1 MTTSRKAQQF
11 APRHGK
17 GVEPIAQPGDIQDG
31 TTVAGP
37 ETFAKSESPE
47 GRKIIDQIVKEEPK
61 PDLSSAAPLSEETQR
76 AARIPGDIGSS
87 WMSPEQKE
95 EKLRAEQAA
104 NTSGESSATFD
115 GQPLVDT
122 VFHMDPPPPEPPAVN
137 PDPPHLVPPPY
148 IHHFDSYTL
157 TKRIEAGGFTPSQSI
172 EAMKI
177 LRALLS
183 TNLEVAQHGLVSKS
197 DVENETYLFQAACS
211 ELRTE
216 IQNARKANDEEMRM
230 QRTLLQ
236 HEVDILN
243 QKLTQDLATLR
254 DDLRGMFNDRKMAV
268 RMEQRSME
276 SAVRSPL
283 PASRACSLLPDLNVG
298 Y

>member
-1 MTTSRKAQQF
+1 MTTSRRAQQF

-17 GVEPIAQPGDIQDG
+17 GVEPIAQPGEIKDG

-37 ETFAKSESPE
+37 ETLAKSESPE
-47 GRKIIDQIVKEEPK
+47 GRITTDQIVKEEPK
-61 PDLSSAAPLSEETQR
+61 PDLSSAAPLSEEAQQ

-87 WMSPEQKE
+87 WLSPEQKE

-104 NTSGESSATFD
+104 NTSSESSATFD
-115 GQPLVDT
+115 GQPALDT
-122 VFHMDPPPPEPPAVN
+122 VLHMDPPAELPADN

-197 DVENETYLFQAACS
+197 DVENEAYLFQAACS

-216 IQNARKANDEEMRM
+216 IQNARKANDEEIRM

-243 QKLTQDLATLR
+243 QKLTQDLATLK

-276 SAVRSPL
+276 SAVSPPV
-283 PASRACSLLPDLNVG
+283 PASRAYSLLLDLNIA